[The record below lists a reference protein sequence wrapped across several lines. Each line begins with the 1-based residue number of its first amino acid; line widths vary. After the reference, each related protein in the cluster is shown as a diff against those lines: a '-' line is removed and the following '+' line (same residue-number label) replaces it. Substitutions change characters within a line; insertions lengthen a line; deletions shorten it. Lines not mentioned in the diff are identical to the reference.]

1 MVSRDSVRIAL
12 NIVALNGLSILWCDI
27 QNSYLTETFRERI
40 WKTAGPEFGSESGKK
55 MRVVQAFAGL
65 KSSGA
70 AFRAFLA
77 EALYDLE
84 YKSSVKDP
92 DVWLRPAIKEKDFS
106 STGNTFN
113 ATWTMYCAKAKIR
126 CTP

>member
-1 MVSRDSVRIAL
+1 MLVGQAL
-12 NIVALNGLSILWCDI
+12 
-27 QNSYLTETFRERI
+27 Y
-40 WKTAGPEFGSESGKK
+40 
-55 MRVVQAFAGL
+55 GL

-70 AFRAFLA
+70 AHRAFFA
-77 EALYDLE
+77 EDLYDLG
-84 YKSSVKDP
+84 YKYSVADS